1 MKYDEFAF
9 FNQQL
14 AGMLKT
20 GIPLEGALQQLAS
33 TMRRGKLRDEIT
45 KLEADLAQGI
55 PLEKALSA
63 RKLPPTYIAMLQ
75 AGVRGNDLPGTLT
88 LVADH
93 YQRLSLIFARLSGLM
108 VYPMLVLGAALGLS
122 VFLIFLRGRIVEEV
136 STQFSGSI
144 PFHLQM
150 LVWLSP
156 LTILLMVIGALL
168 VLGSSR
174 LRKNLRWRVPAVRDA
189 YLAQLASTGEIMLR
203 RGHTLPDTLTFLA
216 KLESG
221 TAAEQSLISWNKS
234 LAEGQSEMPNA
245 KTSALPPMF
254 FWLLKSAGEDL
265 ADGFRRAAEIYQRRA
280 AQRLDMLLFAALP
293 ISIVVLAAMIVVQIY
308 PVIVQLVGFMDS
320 GFGF

>member
-14 AGMLKT
+14 AGMLKA
-20 GIPLEGALQQLAS
+20 GIPLEGALQQLSS
-33 TMRRGKLRDEIT
+33 TMRRGKLRDELT
-45 KLEADLAQGI
+45 KLGEDLSQGI
-55 PLEKALSA
+55 PLEKALTA

-108 VYPMLVLGAALGLS
+108 VYPMLVLGSALGLS
-122 VFLIFLRGRIVEEV
+122 VFLMFLRSRIVKEMTPQLGYHV
-136 STQFSGSI
+136 

-150 LVWLSP
+150 LVWLPP
-156 LTILLMVIGALL
+156 LTILLVVIAAVW
-168 VLGSSR
+168 VLGSSH
-174 LRKNLRWRVPAVRDA
+174 LRKSMRWRVPAVRDA

-216 KLESG
+216 KLENG
-221 TAAEQSLISWNKS
+221 TPAEQSLLSWNES
-234 LAEGQSEMPNA
+234 LAEGRSEIPNA
-245 KTSALPPMF
+245 KASALPPLF
-254 FWLLKSAGEDL
+254 LWLLKSAGENM
-265 ADGFRRAAEIYQRRA
+265 ADGFGRAAELYQRRA
-280 AQRLDMLLFAALP
+280 TQRLDMLLFAALP
-293 ISIVVLAAMIVVQIY
+293 ISIIVLAAMIVVQIY
-308 PVIVQLVGFMDS
+308 PVVMEVIGFMDA